1 MTNQRLQDI
10 GDLFVDQFSLV
21 QRELEEAQRVA
32 KEHQKKDNYES
43 LADSIDKKMYC
54 VRQMYQQLEKRF
66 DQLCEETGY
75 VSEFKVN

>member
-10 GDLFVDQFSLV
+10 GDLFVDQFSWL
-21 QRELEEAQRVA
+21 QRELEEAQKVA
-32 KEHQKKDNYES
+32 KEHQKKDSYES
-43 LADSIDKKMYC
+43 LAGSIDQKMDY

-75 VSEFKVN
+75 TSEFK

>member
-10 GDLFVDQFSLV
+10 GDLFVDQLSWL

-32 KEHQKKDNYES
+32 KEHQKKDSYES
-43 LADSIDKKMYC
+43 LAGSIDQKMDY

-66 DQLCEETGY
+66 DQLCEETDY
-75 VSEFKVN
+75 VSEFKIK

>member
-43 LADSIDKKMYC
+43 LADSIDKKMYYFTLI
-54 VRQMYQQLEKRF
+54 VY
-66 DQLCEETGY
+66 
-75 VSEFKVN
+75 

>member
-1 MTNQRLQDI
+1 MANQRLHDL
-10 GDLFVDQFSLV
+10 GDLFVDQFSWL

-32 KEHQKKDNYES
+32 RECQKKDSYES
-43 LADSIDKKMYC
+43 LAGSIDQKMDY

-75 VSEFKVN
+75 ESKFK

>member
-10 GDLFVDQFSLV
+10 GDLFVDQFNLV

-43 LADSIDKKMYC
+43 LADSIDKKMYY
-54 VRQMYQQLEKRF
+54 VRQVYQQLEKRF

-75 VSEFKVN
+75 VPEFKVN